1 MSLSDCVD
9 CWETPC
15 VCGHEYK
22 NYTTSSKIELLRAI
36 LKTCSDTEFQE
47 ICKEIL
53 DVGIKMD
60 EYQTDIIVNYKE

>member
-1 MSLSDCVD
+1 MSLSDCVK

-22 NYTTSSKIELLRAI
+22 NYGTSDKIELLRAI
-36 LKTCSDTEFQE
+36 LKTCSDQEFQE

-53 DVGIKMD
+53 SVDFD
-60 EYQTDIIVNYKE
+60 EDHVIEIQYKE